1 METQTT
7 NQMNDNQEG
16 KGDSRGSFT
25 SFSFLASMDHY
36 LLIMKETDSFPYKYI
51 L

>member
-7 NQMNDNQEG
+7 NQNNQEG
-16 KGDSRGSFT
+16 KDDSRGSFA
-25 SFSFLASMDHY
+25 SFSFLASMDRY